1 MRYTFTTAEEG
12 AKFAPSVVVTSPVD
26 LERYA
31 VGDTNTLKAMVFDDD
46 GLSTTVTEYFNSVA
60 GVREREVFYYK
71 DAADYAN
78 SALWTK
84 SSATME
90 TETVA
95 GEGLVVTTKDEGDST
110 LSTTISDNRFK
121 NSNTQVDVTLNFGN
135 NTDRRKVAIGGVTVA
150 EFRKNGTVV
159 DSAGTEVGGGMKY
172 SANTDYTFS
181 LISDAATGMG
191 VCLLNGHVVREL
203 VEISASAE
211 MKIEI
216 TQTLSKEGSAEFT
229 IVDFA
234 AYLIGAAVTDATITL
249 NKEAGTI
256 ADGATYAGNA
266 SLTFTT
272 AATSAEKLVVVNR
285 GETGADFNVREISYT
300 SLGDD
305 GATVEFTPTI
315 ANASGAEKTVY
326 AAIVVYKGN
335 KIVNKTIESK
345 SIPVGGGN
353 VSVSAVVPE
362 IAEDVTVQA
371 FILDS
376 LTSPKSIAEDVFEI
390 K

>member
-95 GEGLVVTTKDEGDST
+95 GEGLVVTTKDEGDSI

-272 AATSAEKLVVVNR
+272 QQQVL
-285 GETGADFNVREISYT
+285 
-300 SLGDD
+300 
-305 GATVEFTPTI
+305 
-315 ANASGAEKTVY
+315 
-326 AAIVVYKGN
+326 
-335 KIVNKTIESK
+335 K
-345 SIPVGGGN
+345 SW
-353 VSVSAVVPE
+353 
-362 IAEDVTVQA
+362 
-371 FILDS
+371 L
-376 LTSPKSIAEDVFEI
+376 L
-390 K
+390 